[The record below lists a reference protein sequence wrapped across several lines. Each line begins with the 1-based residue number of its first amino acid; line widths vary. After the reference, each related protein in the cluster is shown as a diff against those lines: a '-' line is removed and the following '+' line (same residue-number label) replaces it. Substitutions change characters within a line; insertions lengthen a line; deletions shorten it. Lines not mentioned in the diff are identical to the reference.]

1 MSTVYLNGTYLP
13 MEEARISPMDR
24 GFLFGDG
31 IYEVIPCHD
40 GRSVGLGLHLERLQR
55 GLDAIDIKLDVDA
68 DEWREILETLCAAQ
82 SPSKHLGVYI
92 QISRG
97 ADERRQ
103 HAMPEGIEA
112 TRYAFAFEIPPPPSA
127 DKARVKR
134 FSVSTTRD
142 LRWQRCHI
150 KSTSLLGNVL
160 HYEHGRKQ
168 GAQETLLFNERDELT
183 EAAACNVFVV
193 RDGVIATPELD
204 HQKLPGITRHMLL
217 DMLRRHS
224 PRRVEERPV
233 HRREVD
239 EADELWLTSS
249 SKEIAPIVAVDGRP
263 VGDGDVGDVWL
274 EAQDLFCKH
283 RFDY

>member
-1 MSTVYLNGTYLP
+1 MSTVYLNGDYLP

-31 IYEVIPCHD
+31 IYEVVPCHD

-55 GLDAIDIKLDVDA
+55 GLDAIDIKLDMNPD
-68 DEWREILETLCAAQ
+68 DWREILEKLCAAQ
-82 SPSKHLGVYI
+82 SSLKHLGVYI

-103 HAMPEGIEA
+103 HAIPEGIEA

-127 DKARVKR
+127 DKAQAKR